1 MSNMNKNLTLFTKYL
16 KNKKIFLTLNLKDSL
31 SYSLSGIGKTK
42 YLPPA
47 SKE

>member
-1 MSNMNKNLTLFTKYL
+1 MSNSNMNKNLTLFTKYL
-16 KNKKIFLTLNLKDSL
+16 KNNKNLLITLNIKD
-31 SYSLSGIGKTK
+31 YFNYVGKTK